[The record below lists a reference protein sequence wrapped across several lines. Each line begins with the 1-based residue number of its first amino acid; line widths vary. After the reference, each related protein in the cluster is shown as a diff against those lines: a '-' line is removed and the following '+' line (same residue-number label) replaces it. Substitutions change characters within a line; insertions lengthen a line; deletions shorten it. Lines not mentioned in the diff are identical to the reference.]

1 MDRRVAASP
10 RHRAPT
16 VEEAD
21 ESAVWINAITVPQGQ
36 GPELEKRFAAR
47 QHSVDREPEF
57 EGFQLPRPTAG
68 EDRHLVVT
76 PWTSEEALIAWR
88 DGLMQAGHAAERAG
102 RGARWGAA
110 ATGQDAVT
118 TTFSAFSSAARPKV
132 P

>member
-68 EDRHLVVT
+68 EDRQAAIA
-76 PWTSEEALIAWR
+76 AL
-88 DGLMQAGHAAERAG
+88 D
-102 RGARWGAA
+102 AA
-110 ATGQDAVT
+110 AVRGLGFGEPPADFPGLA
-118 TTFSAFSSAARPKV
+118 
-132 P
+132 